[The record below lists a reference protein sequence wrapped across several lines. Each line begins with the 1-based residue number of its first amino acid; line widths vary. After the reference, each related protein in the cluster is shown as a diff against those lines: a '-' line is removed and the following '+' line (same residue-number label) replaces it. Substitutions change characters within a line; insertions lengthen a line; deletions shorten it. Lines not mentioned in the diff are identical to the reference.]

1 MPARPRPI
9 GRRVFESMALP
20 SLINEVMSGDHA
32 VILRKLVQ
40 LRLFVLCAALAI
52 VALLHLNSSWPL
64 NYPLVAGVIL
74 AGIIW
79 SLWLLRRVR
88 TPTSGLVIPREL
100 LLDALWLVLVVYF
113 SGRTANPFIYYFLVL
128 IAIGATIFRARIAW
142 IFSLG
147 SIGIYT
153 GFLVLDI
160 QDHFEHVSDD
170 YRIHLL
176 GMWINFVG
184 SSLVTCYFVSK
195 LASALR
201 EHQQQ
206 LSKFREE
213 TLKNEQLIGI
223 ATLAASTV
231 HALGTPLSTLTV
243 LLGEIQNTENQQD
256 IQLMLAQI
264 ERCKTTMKKLSLLA
278 EPEAEQ
284 TRMEPMANLVENLR
298 EHYAISQPLK
308 RPNIRCA
315 ENCQHSLLMANFLL
329 RHALINL
336 IDNAIQAAK
345 TKAAVN
351 FDCDSD
357 NLTISIGDD
366 GPGLSTTGL
375 QQWGQPQRSGKRDGL
390 GIGAFLANSTIEK
403 LGGTVAIYRHSADT
417 AAPEQAAPLL
427 TQVVVKLPLCKLP
440 LQST

>member
-1 MPARPRPI
+1 
-9 GRRVFESMALP
+9 MALP
-20 SLINEVMSGDHA
+20 GLINEVMSGDQA

-40 LRLFVLCAALAI
+40 LRLFVLSTALVILAM
-52 VALLHLNSSWPL
+52 LHLNSRWPL
-64 NYPLVAGVIL
+64 NYPIV
-74 AGIIW
+74 AGIILLGIAW
-79 SLWLLRRVR
+79 SLWLLRRTR
-88 TPTSGLVIPREL
+88 TSASGSVIPREL

-128 IAIGATIFRARIAW
+128 IAIGATIFRARVAW
-142 IFSLG
+142 IFSIG

-160 QDHFEHVSDD
+160 QDHFEHMSDD
-170 YRIHLL
+170 YRVHLL

-243 LLGEIQNTENQQD
+243 LLGEIQNADNQQD
-256 IQLMLAQI
+256 IQLMLVQI
-264 ERCKTTMKKLSLLA
+264 ERCKTTMRKLSLLA

-284 TRMEPMANLVENLR
+284 NRLEPVTELVANLR
-298 EHYAISQPLK
+298 EHYAISRPLT
-308 RPNIRCA
+308 RPQIQCS
-315 ENCQHSLLMANFLL
+315 ENCGHSRLMANFLL

-336 IDNAIQAAK
+336 IDNAVQAAN
-345 TKAAVN
+345 TRASVAFSCN
-351 FDCDSD
+351 ADE
-357 NLTISIGDD
+357 LTITIDDD
-366 GPGLSTTGL
+366 GPGLSNSGL
-375 QQWGQPQRSGKRDGL
+375 QQWGQPQQSGKRDGL
-390 GIGAFLANSTIEK
+390 GIGTFLANSTIEK

-417 AAPEQAAPLL
+417 AAPAQTAILL
-427 TQVVVKLPLCKLP
+427 TQVVVKLPLHKLP
-440 LQST
+440 LHKPLQSP